1 MIAQHDSTLIS
12 QESDSNALN
21 EELKQLITY
30 IQLREKE
37 FHEAEESFKP
47 FILGT
52 ALNAI
57 QKSLYSPT
65 LQNIKTAHTILDY
78 LAEIIKIQSTIQPHL
93 SEPHNPLITKIVD
106 SEFDLLLN
114 MATKALH
121 ESGELP
127 LDHAWITFGR
137 ILKLH
142 NQLTSESTPSAKAA
156 DVKEALKT
164 LSGILLSRELRQK
177 IDEELNRFNS
187 LKLEAYTEYN
197 DLIEAL
203 NPIKERLIALNQ
215 EAQKDQVVDSIAMIS
230 VVLHQIDV
238 MVALFMK
245 RQLDNTIEQIQRNQW
260 ATVYNKQQ
268 WYFNILSPLNKVLNV
283 FTLLEWSDED
293 KQNYINQLHAGYELC
308 RDDDFLE
315 LLARCAK
322 LFYSDKPEQLL
333 PITQFINQSRDTV
346 NSARSILKKKR
357 VHFSEIEQTVPA
369 SSSKETTQH
378 TSKKPRLREDESPKQ
393 PQSPME
399 SSFVNILSS
408 VLKPD
413 EPTSRKFT
421 AAMLGALA
429 RAIWSIKDL
438 DGSNKAI
445 MDYDLIKRALRLCKD
460 TEPRLFSRLNE
471 QLAKLKERFARQLH
485 DYEKFS
491 VQHHNETE
499 AIETVTQ
506 DQFKHI
512 LSNLVSQLAIY
523 IPPESMDCAIEQL
536 VNKWMAN
543 LRDDK
548 FVQVHFIE
556 QMEAGI
562 QGRTLSSSA
571 SSSSHSSSSSS
582 SQTRVTRTF
591 HSITSALISATPGEF
606 AHFLDDKKHIM
617 ADEPHFY
624 LQYLINPIRG
634 KTPLHNALC
643 DGQFHN
649 KDTLFAYLNEVKS
662 LYGTDT
668 QKFHSFLVCQ
678 TQSGFTFLHQI
689 AALGSM
695 DLLISFTELLKKELG
710 LEGYARALRIQTQNG
725 YLPFCNNKVAHY
737 QEINTFLEMER
748 RSTSTQRTSSASD
761 HHSFFKSSLEAT
773 STTQEHTRGE
783 YFLNSQ

>member
-1 MIAQHDSTLIS
+1 MIAQHDSTLIP
-12 QESDSNALN
+12 QESDSIALN
-21 EELKQLITY
+21 EELNQLIAY

-57 QKSLYSPT
+57 QKSLNSPT
-65 LQNIKTAHTILDY
+65 LQNIKTAHTTLDY
-78 LAEIIKIQSTIQPHL
+78 LAEIIKIQSTIQSYL
-93 SEPHNPLITKIVD
+93 SELHNPLITKIVD
-106 SEFDLLLN
+106 SEFILLLN
-114 MATKALH
+114 IATKALH

-142 NQLTSESTPSAKAA
+142 NQLTSGTTPSAKAA

-187 LKLEAYTEYN
+187 LKLEAFTEYN

-215 EAQKDQVVDSIAMIS
+215 EAQKEQVVDSIAMIS

-238 MVALFMK
+238 KVALFMK

-283 FTLLEWSDED
+283 FPLLEWSDED
-293 KQNYINQLHAGYELC
+293 KKNYINQLHAGYELC

-333 PITQFINQSRDTV
+333 PITQFITQSRDTV

-357 VHFSEIEQTVPA
+357 VHFSEVEQTESS
-369 SSSKETTQH
+369 SSSKETATH
-378 TSKKPRLREDESPKQ
+378 TSKKPRLRDDDPTEH
-393 PQSPME
+393 PQSLME

-408 VLKPD
+408 VLKPE

-438 DGSNKAI
+438 DNSNKII
-445 MDYDLIKRALRLCKD
+445 MDYDLIKRALRLCRD
-460 TEPRLFSRLNE
+460 TEPRLLDHLNV
-471 QLAKLKERFARQLH
+471 QLGKLKERYARQLN

-491 VQHHNETE
+491 VQHQNETG
-499 AIETVTQ
+499 ATETLTQ

-512 LSNLVSQLAIY
+512 LSNLVSQIAIY

-543 LRDDK
+543 LREAK
-548 FVQVHFIE
+548 FVSAQFID
-556 QMEAGI
+556 QMENGI
-562 QGRTLSSSA
+562 RGRTLSTKA
-571 SSSSHSSSSSS
+571 TSSSPSSSS
-582 SQTRVTRTF
+582 SQTSGNRTF
-591 HSITSALISATPGEF
+591 HSITSALISATPDEL
-606 AHFLDDKKHIM
+606 AIFLDTTKQKM
-617 ADEPHFY
+617 ADQPDYY
-624 LQYLINPIRG
+624 LQYLTNPMHG

-643 DGQFHN
+643 NEQFHN
-649 KDTLFAYLNEVKS
+649 QSNLIAYLNEIKA
-662 LYGTDT
+662 LYGTNT
-668 QKFHSFLVCQ
+668 QQFHSFLVCQ
-678 TQSGFTFLHQI
+678 TKSGFTFLHQI

-695 DLLISFTELLKKELG
+695 DLLICFTDLLKKELG

-725 YLPFCNNKVAHY
+725 FLPFCNSKVAHY
-737 QEINTFLEMER
+737 QEINTFLETER
-748 RSTSTQRTSSASD
+748 RSTSTQRTPSAPD
-761 HHSFFKSSLEAT
+761 HHSFFRTSLEASS
-773 STTQEHTRGE
+773 STQQHIRGD
-783 YFLNSQ
+783 YFSSSQ